1 MNKNAGFV
9 AKRAR
14 AWPVQN
20 QSFTTRANSSRFW
33 LTLLFN
39 LGGFGWLWLAVACSD
54 CSWLTLAAAPLAP
67 SGWLI
72 LGG

>member
-1 MNKNAGFV
+1 MLALLPRG
-9 AKRAR
+9 
-14 AWPVQN
+14 PVQN
-20 QSFTTRANSSRFW
+20 REFTTRANSARIW
-33 LTLLFN
+33 LTLLFD
-39 LGGFGWLWLAVACSD
+39 LGRFGWLWLAVAGSD

>member
-1 MNKNAGFV
+1 MLALLPRG
-9 AKRAR
+9 
-14 AWPVQN
+14 PVQN

-39 LGGFGWLWLAVACSD
+39 LGGVGWLWLAVACSD